1 MRTKE
6 ERHEARLAL
15 IETATS
21 GRVAFEA
28 RLIVEALV
36 ELAVTI
42 DEATHRIVVGEDER
56 HLS

>member
-6 ERHEARLAL
+6 EKHQARLAL
-15 IETATS
+15 IDAATS
-21 GRVAFEA
+21 GRPSFDA

-42 DEATHRIVVGEDER
+42 DEATHRILVGDDVE
-56 HLS
+56 H

>member
-1 MRTKE
+1 MNPMRT
-6 ERHEARLAL
+6 EAEKHRARRAL
-15 IETATS
+15 IDAAES

-42 DEATHRIVVGEDER
+42 DEATHRIFVGDVE
-56 HLS
+56 S

>member
-6 ERHEARLAL
+6 EKHEARLAL
-15 IETATS
+15 TDAATS

-42 DEATHRIVVGEDER
+42 DEATHRILVGDEIE
-56 HLS
+56 H